1 MRKPRPAAL
10 VPLLLA
16 GIALAHPDGTRAG
29 QPGDASWLDR
39 PLRSWNRGGAVD
51 RARVIDEERSA
62 LADRCHQ
69 PVLQASPAERALTEA
84 GWLAFHVGGGP
95 LVSGDLEIVGGMT
108 AADGMCRPL
117 QYNLFVFVGG
127 RFAGTLSPVLMDA
140 RADGA
145 SGAVRIAGGAI
156 RVDFSRYRGDDPLC
170 CPSAHVE
177 VRYRVDRTAGAAV
190 VVPVELRATRG

>member
-1 MRKPRPAAL
+1 MRIVPPAL
-10 VPLLLA
+10 PVSLLIA
-16 GIALAHPDGTRAG
+16 GIALAHPDVTRAG
-29 QPGDASWLDR
+29 QPVDGSWLDR
-39 PLRSWNRGGAVD
+39 PLQSWNRGGAVG
-51 RARVIDEERSA
+51 RARIIDEGRSA
-62 LADRCHQ
+62 LADRCHL
-69 PVLQASPAERALTEA
+69 PVLQESPAERALTEA
-84 GWLAFHVGGGP
+84 GWLAFYAGGGP
-95 LVSGDLEIVGGMT
+95 LISGDLEIVGGMT

-145 SGAVRIAGGAI
+145 SGVVRIAGGAI

-177 VRYRVDRTAGAAV
+177 VRYRVDRADDTAV